1 MLAEAYIENNE
12 MRVINFPKDA
22 FIKSNHWK
30 INIEPI
36 EEMVNE
42 EDNSSKLKY
51 LDDLLLNI
59 KHHLNSNVK
68 NKSDKELLLE
78 SLKGKI

>member
-22 FIKSNHWK
+22 FKGKHWK

-36 EEMVNE
+36 EEIINK
-42 EDNSSKLKY
+42 DNDHDKLQV

-59 KHHLNSNVK
+59 KNHLNPNVK
-68 NKSDKELLLE
+68 KMTDKELLLE
-78 SLKGKI
+78 ALKGRI

>member
-22 FIKSNHWK
+22 FKGKYWK

-36 EEMVNE
+36 EEIKDDIE
-42 EDNSSKLKY
+42 ENK
-51 LDDLLLNI
+51 
-59 KHHLNSNVK
+59 NSNFFDEFQINLTQYK
-68 NKSDKELLLE
+68 FNRDEANE
-78 SLKGKI
+78 R

>member
-22 FIKSNHWK
+22 FKGKHWK

-36 EEMVNE
+36 EEIINE
-42 EDNSSKLKY
+42 EDSHDDLQV

-59 KHHLNSNVK
+59 KNHLNTDVRK
-68 NKSDKELLLE
+68 MTDKELLLE
-78 SLKGKI
+78 SLTGRV

>member
-22 FIKSNHWK
+22 FKGKHWK

-36 EEMVNE
+36 EEMTNE
-42 EDNSSKLKY
+42 DDNSSKLKY

-59 KHHLNSNVK
+59 KHHLNADIE